1 VPPQPDATHPIGAA
15 AVPWHDERVVSRA
28 GKSPTP
34 IIDVGDPSVGDA
46 FWDKLRRYA
55 RVAGRTVVE
64 RALRLYYASQDPA
77 TPPWARRAIY
87 AGLAYFLV
95 PFDFVP
101 DFIPAVGYTDDAAT
115 LLATLAFVSV
125 YVGKDIKI
133 RAAAKTAEW
142 FG

>member
-1 VPPQPDATHPIGAA
+1 MA
-15 AVPWHDERVVSRA
+15 RS
-28 GKSPTP
+28 GKRPTP
-34 IIDVGDPSVGDA
+34 TIVVEDPSVGDA

-87 AGLAYFLV
+87 AGLAYFLMPLDLV
-95 PFDFVP
+95 PDFVP
-101 DFIPAVGYTDDAAT
+101 VVGYTDDAAT
-115 LLATLAFVSV
+115 LLMTLAFVSA

-133 RAAAKTAEW
+133 RAAAKAADW
-142 FG
+142 FGEA

>member
-1 VPPQPDATHPIGAA
+1 VAT
-15 AVPWHDERVVSRA
+15 S
-28 GKSPTP
+28 GKRPTP
-34 IIDVGDPSVGDA
+34 TIVVEDPSVGDA

-95 PFDFVP
+95 PFDLVP
-101 DFIPAVGYTDDAAT
+101 DFLPAVGYTDDAAT
-115 LLATLAFVSV
+115 LLMTLAFVSA
-125 YVGKDIKI
+125 YVGKDIKS
-133 RAAAKTAEW
+133 RAAAKTADW
-142 FG
+142 FGDA

>member
-1 VPPQPDATHPIGAA
+1 MATRTPNAIGPA
-15 AVPWHDERVVSRA
+15 AVPWHDEPVVSRTS
-28 GKSPTP
+28 KSA
-34 IIDVGDPSVGDA
+34 VAEDPSVGDA

-87 AGLAYFLV
+87 AGLAYFLL
-95 PFDFVP
+95 PFDLIP

-142 FG
+142 FGET

>member
-1 VPPQPDATHPIGAA
+1 MSRTSKS
-15 AVPWHDERVVSRA
+15 AVAE
-28 GKSPTP
+28 
-34 IIDVGDPSVGDA
+34 DPSVGDA

-87 AGLAYFLV
+87 AGLAYFLM
-95 PFDFVP
+95 PFDLVP
-101 DFIPAVGYTDDAAT
+101 DFLPAVGYTDDAAT
-115 LLATLAFVSV
+115 LLMTLAFVSA

-133 RAAAKTAEW
+133 HAAAKTAEW
-142 FG
+142 FGEA